1 MELQVLWCRTEL
13 LCDARLFQAL
23 LAHQPEARRARIL
36 AIRRPEAQRQ
46 SLAAWSLLEAALD
59 RLGVPAGERQV
70 CAATGGKPYLRSG
83 AVQFNLSHS
92 GGIALCALGD
102 VPLGADVQAPGAL
115 RPALV
120 RRCCAEE
127 ERAWLSG
134 QPEEAFFR
142 LWARKE
148 SLLKACGC
156 GLACDFH
163 LVCCAPGDTVHYAGR
178 TWRFLEGR
186 PGGLPACVS
195 APEGVTRANWRQ
207 EAVERLL

>member
-13 LCDARLFQAL
+13 LSDARLFHAL

-92 GGIALCALGD
+92 GGVALCALGD
-102 VPLGADVQAPGAL
+102 VPLGADVQAPGPL

-127 ERAWLSG
+127 ELSWLAG

-156 GLACDFH
+156 GLACDFRS
-163 LVCCAPGDTVHYAGR
+163 VRCVPGSTVRHAGR
-178 TWRFLEGR
+178 TWRFLEER
-186 PGGLPACVS
+186 PGGLPACVCV
-195 APEGVTRANWRQ
+195 PENVTHAFWR
-207 EAVERLL
+207 EESVEKLV